1 VYRYLCSAKLNVH
14 VRLRLLRTLL
24 LTTLHR
30 CGALLFSGLRNSM
43 QKPLSELMKQ
53 GHKEELRSLK
63 ALFRNIDS
71 AIKSKQAG
79 ITDTTTAT
87 INVALL

>member
-1 VYRYLCSAKLNVH
+1 
-14 VRLRLLRTLL
+14 
-24 LTTLHR
+24 
-30 CGALLFSGLRNSM
+30 M